1 MEVTFLIPTLGRY
14 SIHQAL
20 GSLRDQTNPN
30 WKAIVVFDNHDI
42 TINTDEKV
50 SAYRFDK
57 PLGQGP
63 GMVRNYAFPFVDTDW
78 IAFLDDDDYLDKTYV
93 DRIFHYAKAN
103 YDLINFTYRDVN
115 SGNTQPSP
123 GMKIPQYCHIGMSVA
138 VRTSFIKDNNIQFIP
153 GSCEDWFFIEDCIQ
167 AGAKYILTGEI
178 LYFVGKRS
186 GWR

>member
-30 WKAIVVFDNHDI
+30 WKAIVIFDNHDI
-42 TINTDEKV
+42 TISTDEKV

-63 GMVRNYAFPFVDTDW
+63 GIVRNYAFPFVDTDW
-78 IAFLDDDDYLDKTYV
+78 IAFLDDDDYVDKTYV

-123 GMKIPQYCHIGMSVA
+123 GSDS
-138 VRTSFIKDNNIQFIP
+138 RTSGGSGSSSRSGGSPRSSASIQFIP
-153 GSCEDWFFIEDCIQ
+153 GS
-167 AGAKYILTGEI
+167 
-178 LYFVGKRS
+178 
-186 GWR
+186 